1 MMRWLSPLFAPLRP
15 FDMAKSE
22 PTQNKYD
29 PDDEPAPLGDV
40 VRRGAAADRLL
51 NDPTL
56 AEAFK
61 ELREDLYAE
70 WMATD
75 PKQAERREELYYE
88 THALHRVTS
97 KLIAYRGAARIRAD
111 TERAA

>member
-1 MMRWLSPLFAPLRP
+1 MRWL
-15 FDMAKSE
+15 DVMAQKLGKSE
-22 PTQNKYD
+22 PTQNKYN

-40 VRRGAAADRLL
+40 HRRGAAADRLL

-56 AEAFK
+56 AEAFC

-70 WMATD
+70 WMATE
-75 PKQAERREELYYE
+75 PKQAARREELYYE
-88 THALHRVTS
+88 ANALHRVTS
-97 KLIAYRGAARIRAD
+97 KLIAYRAAARIRAD

>member
-1 MMRWLSPLFAPLRP
+1 MRWAALWEKIPDPAPG
-15 FDMAKSE
+15 E
-22 PTQNKYD
+22 PAYN

-40 VRRGAAADRLL
+40 HRRGEAAHRLL

-56 AEAFK
+56 AEAFR
-61 ELREDLYAE
+61 ELRQDLYAE

-75 PKQAERREELYYE
+75 PKQGALREELYYE
-88 THALHRVTS
+88 AHALHRVTS

-111 TERAA
+111 SERAA

>member
-1 MMRWLSPLFAPLRP
+1 MRWTALWGEAGSEIGRKDSAQEAPAYNP
-15 FDMAKSE
+15 E
-22 PTQNKYD
+22 
-29 PDDEPAPLGDV
+29 DEPAPLGDV
-40 VRRGAAADRLL
+40 YRRGEAAHRLL

-56 AEAFK
+56 AEAFRD
-61 ELREDLYAE
+61 LREDLYAE

-88 THALHRVTS
+88 AHALHRVTS

>member
-1 MMRWLSPLFAPLRP
+1 MIRWLDVIAQKLG
-15 FDMAKSE
+15 KTE

-40 VRRGAAADRLL
+40 HRRGDAAHRLL

-56 AEAFK
+56 AEAFR
-61 ELREDLYAE
+61 ELRQDTYAE

-75 PKQAERREELYYE
+75 PRQGERREELYYE
-88 THALHRVTS
+88 AHALHRVTS